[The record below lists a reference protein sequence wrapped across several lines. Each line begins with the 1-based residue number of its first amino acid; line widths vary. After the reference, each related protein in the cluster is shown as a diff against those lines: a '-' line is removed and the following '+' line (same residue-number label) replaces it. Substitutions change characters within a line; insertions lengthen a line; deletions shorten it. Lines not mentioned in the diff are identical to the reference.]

1 MIALGGFRPRRRFFQ
16 RRVLFQRFVVDHDVT
31 TFLKELHDAVVI
43 EREFDV
49 KVVVPKRDEGI

>member
-1 MIALGGFRPRRRFFQ
+1 
-16 RRVLFQRFVVDHDVT
+16 VVDHDVT